1 MFSAVATTLSAVE
14 ASTRRLEVV
23 ASNVANVDSTGSLPT
38 ASRQKETYAPVR
50 VVQTSIPGP
59 NGIGGTVAT
68 DVRRLDPATQPRLE
82 PAAPHADGRGLVAA
96 PAVDVAEQ
104 MHEGVRA
111 LQQAAASALSFR
123 AFQAMIKRLFEDT

>member
-59 NGIGGTVAT
+59 NGGTVAT

-82 PAAPHADGRGLVAA
+82 PAAAHADGRGLVAA
-96 PAVDVAEQ
+96 PAVDVADQ

-123 AFQAMIKRLFEDT
+123 AFQAMIKRLFEDI